1 MAREDSDG
9 VECQDAP
16 VGAGRDVEDITPLW
30 LSHHW
35 PDDYDRCTVVGRRHV
50 CRRCLVLYPVAI
62 GVALL
67 SLGLG
72 VSDAGW
78 AAVLFVLLP
87 LPALGEVV
95 AEQIG
100 WLAPSPRRLVALTIP
115 LGVGLGF
122 GFARYLESP
131 GDLLFWSVAIGY
143 ALVGLVALVL
153 RWRHDARAA
162 DATAG
167 GDAPGPPLTS

>member
-1 MAREDSDG
+1 MASGSAIDG
-9 VECQDAP
+9 VDAT
-16 VGAGRDVEDITPLW
+16 GA
-30 LSHHW
+30 SS
-35 PDDYDRCTVVGRRHV
+35 
-50 CRRCLVLYPVAI
+50 VLRLENQSGSA
-62 GVALL
+62 
-67 SLGLG
+67 G